1 MDLTDKMGFF
11 AEELSENSGVSIP
24 IPDGHQLQV
33 THVCLDLDAETTGPV
48 ILRAKSTNDEREYN
62 ICVLHAGSHRY
73 HEQLNLEFGP
83 EDSPV
88 EFSVD
93 GGTVHLT
100 GNWRWEED
108 HEHDEEC
115 GGSDEEGEEDEEEE
129 EDCEMDE
136 DDDDDEPPELVPYP
150 SDDEEEEEPKPV
162 ASKKQKQQEK
172 QDAAKGK
179 GAKKNEKAAAE
190 TPVVAEKAKEV
201 KSAKNAK
208 KEEEEEEATASKS
221 KNSKKRPAAEIQE
234 ETAKEEAPN
243 KKKAA
248 KENKAA
254 AAPAAPAAPATK
266 LPTWHIVSESDA
278 GGVPVPNP
286 KAVTKK
292 DGLIVTEYVVGKGAL
307 PKPGAYVAILYEGLF
322 LETGE
327 TFDHRLKRKAPFTFR
342 RGLGHVIKGLDLGM
356 EGMRVGGARELI
368 IPPNLGYGSKG
379 VGAIPGNQTLVFRIQ
394 LIGTH

>member
-1 MDLTDKMGFF
+1 MGFF

-33 THVCLDLDAETTGPV
+33 THVCLDLDAETTGRV
-48 ILRAKSTNDEREYN
+48 ILRAKSTNDEQEFN

-108 HEHDEEC
+108 HEHGEEC
-115 GGSDEEGEEDEEEE
+115 SGSGDEDEEEE

-179 GAKKNEKAAAE
+179 GSKKNEKAAAAE
-190 TPVVAEKAKEV
+190 APVVAEKATEV
-201 KSAKNAK
+201 KTAKNAK
-208 KEEEEEEATASKS
+208 KEEEEEVVSKS

-234 ETAKEEAPN
+234 ESAKEEAPN
-243 KKKAA
+243 KKKAT
-248 KENKAA
+248 KESKAA
-254 AAPAAPAAPATK
+254 ATAVAAPAATATAVPHK

-286 KAVTKK
+286 KPVTKK
-292 DGLIVTEYVVGKGAL
+292 DGLIVTEHVVGKGPL

-327 TFDHRLKRKAPFTFR
+327 TFDHRLKRKSPFTFR
-342 RGLGHVIKGLDLGM
+342 RGLGHVIKGMDIGM

-368 IPPNLGYGSKG
+368 VPPNLGYGSKG

>member
-1 MDLTDKMGFF
+1 MGFF

-33 THVCLDLDAETTGPV
+33 THVCLDLDAETTGRV
-48 ILRAKSTNDEREYN
+48 ILRAKSTNDEQEFN

-108 HEHDEEC
+108 HEHGEEC
-115 GGSDEEGEEDEEEE
+115 SGSGDEDEEEE

-179 GAKKNEKAAAE
+179 GSKKNEKAAAAE
-190 TPVVAEKAKEV
+190 APVVAEKATEV
-201 KSAKNAK
+201 KTAKNAK
-208 KEEEEEEATASKS
+208 KEEEEEVVSKS

-234 ETAKEEAPN
+234 ESAKEE
-243 KKKAA
+243 
-248 KENKAA
+248 
-254 AAPAAPAAPATK
+254 
-266 LPTWHIVSESDA
+266 
-278 GGVPVPNP
+278 
-286 KAVTKK
+286 K
-292 DGLIVTEYVVGKGAL
+292 DGLIVTEHVVGKGPL

-327 TFDHRLKRKAPFTFR
+327 TFDHRLKRKSPFTFR
-342 RGLGHVIKGLDLGM
+342 RGLGHVIKGMDIGM

-368 IPPNLGYGSKG
+368 VPPNLGYGSKG

>member
-1 MDLTDKMGFF
+1 MGFF

-48 ILRAKSTNDEREYN
+48 ILRAKSTNDEQEYN
-62 ICVLHAGSHRY
+62 ICVLHAASHRY

-93 GGTVHLT
+93 GGSVHLT

-108 HEHDEEC
+108 HEHGEEC
-115 GGSDEEGEEDEEEE
+115 GGSDGEDEEDEEEE
-129 EDCEMDE
+129 EDDEMDE
-136 DDDDDEPPELVPYP
+136 DDDDEPPELVPYP
-150 SDDEEEEEPKPV
+150 SDDDEEEEEPKP
-162 ASKKQKQQEK
+162 AATKKQKQQEK
-172 QDAAKGK
+172 QGK

-190 TPVVAEKAKEV
+190 APVVTEKAKEL
-201 KSAKNAK
+201 KTAKNAK
-208 KEEEEEEATASKS
+208 KEEEEETAASKS
-221 KNSKKRPAAEIQE
+221 KNNKKRPAAEIQE
-234 ETAKEEAPN
+234 EESAKDEAPS

-254 AAPAAPAAPATK
+254 AAPAATTTAVPHRLPA
-266 LPTWHIVSESDA
+266 WHIIPETDV

-292 DGLIVTEYVVGKGAL
+292 DGLIVTEHVVGKGAL
-307 PKPGAYVAILYEGLF
+307 PKPGAFVSILYEGLF
-322 LETGE
+322 PETGE

-342 RGLGHVIKGLDLGM
+342 RGLGHVIKGMDLGI

-379 VGAIPGNQTLVFRIQ
+379 VGDIPGNQTLVFRIQ

>member
-1 MDLTDKMGFF
+1 MGFF

-48 ILRAKSTNDEREYN
+48 ILRAKSTNDEQEFN
-62 ICVLHAGSHRY
+62 ICILHAASHRY

-100 GNWRWEED
+100 GNWRWDED
-108 HEHDEEC
+108 HEHGDEC
-115 GGSDEEGEEDEEEE
+115 GGSGDEDEEDEEEE
-129 EDCEMDE
+129 EECEMDE
-136 DDDDDEPPELVPYP
+136 DEDDEEPPELVPYP
-150 SDDEEEEEPKPV
+150 SDDEEDEEPKQV
-162 ASKKQKQQEK
+162 SSKKQKQQEK
-172 QDAAKGK
+172 QDNSKGK
-179 GAKKNEKAAAE
+179 GAKKNEKSATEATPVAAE
-190 TPVVAEKAKEV
+190 QAKKD
-201 KSAKNAK
+201 KSAKNNK
-208 KEEEEEEATASKS
+208 QEEEAVASES

-234 ETAKEEAPN
+234 EATKAEEEEAPN

-248 KENKAA
+248 KENKAVSFA
-254 AAPAAPAAPATK
+254 ATTAVPHK
-266 LPTWHIVSESDA
+266 LPAWHIIPETDV

-286 KAVTKK
+286 KPVTKK
-292 DGLIVTEYVVGKGAL
+292 DGLIVTEHIVGKGAL
-307 PKPGAYVAILYEGLF
+307 PKPGAVVSILYEGLF
-322 LETGE
+322 PETGE

-342 RGLGHVIKGLDLGM
+342 RGLGHVIKGMDLGM

-379 VGAIPGNQTLVFRIQ
+379 VGDIPGNQTLVFRIQ